1 MRHKTI
7 EEYIETIC
15 VLEQREGRA
24 QTGMIASRMGV
35 KPPSIT
41 EMLQKLERE
50 GLIHY
55 ESYTGATL
63 TSSGKKMARELMQKH
78 RVIADLL
85 EILGIDHKLAET
97 DACEIEHHVSPETL
111 KRLEQF
117 VEFARNDPVTTKS
130 LGRFRITCQQRRLKN
145 QGNEY
150 SNAADQER
158 DPVLIIRNHHMKG

>member
-1 MRHKTI
+1 MRYKTI

-15 VLEQREGRA
+15 VLEQRNGRA
-24 QTGMIASRMGV
+24 QTGMIASRLGV

-41 EMLQKLERE
+41 EMLQKLERQ

-63 TSSGKKMARELMQKH
+63 TGSGKKMARELMQKH
-78 RVIADLL
+78 RVIANLL
-85 EILGIDHKLAET
+85 EILGIDREQAET

-117 VEFARNDPVTTKS
+117 VEFARNDEGTIE
-130 LGRFRITCQQRRLKN
+130 GINRFQSVCQ
-145 QGNEY
+145 
-150 SNAADQER
+150 
-158 DPVLIIRNHHMKG
+158 H

>member
-15 VLEQREGRA
+15 VLEQRHGRA

-63 TSSGKKMARELMQKH
+63 TSSGKKMALDLMQKH
-78 RVIADLL
+78 RIIAEFL
-85 EILGIDHKLAET
+85 EMIGINKELAQR
-97 DACEIEHHVSPETL
+97 DACQIEHYVSKETIRHIEEVIRSI
-111 KRLEQF
+111 KDDPAMATWFE
-117 VEFARNDPVTTKS
+117 EFSQSYP
-130 LGRFRITCQQRRLKN
+130 
-145 QGNEY
+145 
-150 SNAADQER
+150 
-158 DPVLIIRNHHMKG
+158 

>member
-15 VLEQREGRA
+15 VLEQRHGRA
-24 QTGMIASRMGV
+24 QTGVIASRMGV

-78 RVIADLL
+78 RVIANLL
-85 EILGIDHKLAET
+85 ETLGIDRELAEV
-97 DACEIEHHVSPETL
+97 DACQIEHHVSPETL
-111 KRLEQF
+111 KTLEQF
-117 VEFARNDPVTTKS
+117 VEFTRNDVATTES
-130 LGRFRITCQQRRLKN
+130 IRRFRSTH
-145 QGNEY
+145 
-150 SNAADQER
+150 
-158 DPVLIIRNHHMKG
+158 P

>member
-15 VLEQREGRA
+15 VLEQRNGRA
-24 QTGMIASRMGV
+24 QTGMIASRLGV

-41 EMLQKLERE
+41 EMLQKLERQ

-63 TSSGKKMARELMQKH
+63 TRSGKKMARELMQKH

-85 EILGIDHKLAET
+85 EILGIDREQAET

-117 VEFARNDPVTTKS
+117 VEFARNDPDTTDS
-130 LGRFRITCQQRRLKN
+130 IGYFRSTCK
-145 QGNEY
+145 
-150 SNAADQER
+150 
-158 DPVLIIRNHHMKG
+158 

>member
-15 VLEQREGRA
+15 VLEQRNGRA

-50 GLIHY
+50 GLIQY
-55 ESYTGATL
+55 ESYNGAILTG
-63 TSSGKKMARELMQKH
+63 SGKKLAREMMQKH
-78 RVIADLL
+78 RIIANLL
-85 EILGIDHKLAET
+85 EILGIDRELAEV
-97 DACEIEHHVSPETL
+97 DACQIEHHVSPETL

-117 VEFARNDPVTTKS
+117 VEFARNDSAITES
-130 LGRFRITCQQRRLKN
+130 IHRFRSTH
-145 QGNEY
+145 
-150 SNAADQER
+150 
-158 DPVLIIRNHHMKG
+158 P

>member
-1 MRHKTI
+1 MRTRTI

-15 VLEQREGRA
+15 VLERRNGRA

-63 TSSGKKMARELMQKH
+63 TIPGKKMAQELMQKH
-78 RVIADLL
+78 RIIADFL
-85 EILGIDHKLAET
+85 EIFGIDRELAEA
-97 DACEIEHHVSPETL
+97 DACQIEHHVSPETL
-111 KRLEQF
+111 KTLEQF
-117 VEFARNDPVTTKS
+117 VEFARNDSATTGS
-130 LGRFRITCQQRRLKN
+130 ISRFRSTH
-145 QGNEY
+145 
-150 SNAADQER
+150 
-158 DPVLIIRNHHMKG
+158 P

>member
-15 VLEQREGRA
+15 VLEQRNGRA

-55 ESYTGATL
+55 ESYNGAVL
-63 TSSGKKMARELMQKH
+63 TKAGKKMARELMKKH

-85 EILGIDHKLAET
+85 ELLGIDPELAEV
-97 DACEIEHHVSPETL
+97 DACQIEHHVSPATL
-111 KRLEQF
+111 KILEEF
-117 VEFARNDPVTTKS
+117 VEFARNGSDTTEAI
-130 LGRFRITCQQRRLKN
+130 RCFRSTRPHKRLN
-145 QGNEY
+145 NHGNE
-150 SNAADQER
+150 
-158 DPVLIIRNHHMKG
+158 

>member
-15 VLEQREGRA
+15 VLEQRNGRA

-55 ESYTGATL
+55 ESYNGAIL
-63 TSSGKKMARELMQKH
+63 TAAGKKIARELMQKH

-85 EILGIDHKLAET
+85 EILGIESELAEI
-97 DACEIEHHVSPETL
+97 DACQIEHHVSPATL
-111 KRLEQF
+111 KRLEEF
-117 VEFARNDPVTTKS
+117 VEFVRNDSDTTETVR
-130 LGRFRITCQQRRLKN
+130 RFRSTCQHKRVNDR
-145 QGNEY
+145 
-150 SNAADQER
+150 A
-158 DPVLIIRNHHMKG
+158 MKDTV

>member
-15 VLEQREGRA
+15 VLEQRNGRA

-55 ESYTGATL
+55 ESYNGAIL
-63 TSSGKKMARELMQKH
+63 TAAGKKIARELMQKH

-85 EILGIDHKLAET
+85 EILGIDPELAEI
-97 DACEIEHHVSPETL
+97 DACQIEHHVSPATL
-111 KRLEQF
+111 KQLEEF
-117 VEFARNDPVTTKS
+117 VEFVRNDSDTTEIVR
-130 LGRFRITCQQRRLKN
+130 RFRSTCQDKKVNNR
-145 QGNEY
+145 
-150 SNAADQER
+150 A
-158 DPVLIIRNHHMKG
+158 MKDTV

>member
-15 VLEQREGRA
+15 ILEQQEGRA
-24 QTGMIASRMGV
+24 QTGMIASRMGI

-63 TSSGKKMARELMQKH
+63 TTSGKKMARELMQKH
-78 RVIADLL
+78 RIIADLL
-85 EILGIDHKLAET
+85 EILGIDNKLAET
-97 DACEIEHHVSPETL
+97 DACQIEHHVSPETL
-111 KRLEQF
+111 KRLEQY
-117 VEFARNDPVTTKS
+117 VEFARNDTATAKS
-130 LGRFRITCQQRRLKN
+130 LSRFRLKCQQRRLKN

-150 SNAADQER
+150 SGAADQ
-158 DPVLIIRNHHMKG
+158 

>member
-15 VLEQREGRA
+15 VLEQRHGRA

-41 EMLQKLERE
+41 EMLQKLERV

-63 TSSGKKMARELMQKH
+63 TSSGKKMARELMEKH

-85 EILGIDHKLAET
+85 EILGIDQERAET
-97 DACEIEHHVSPETL
+97 DACQIEHHISPETL

-117 VEFARNDPVTTKS
+117 MDFAKNDPVTIKS
-130 LGRFRITCQQRRLKN
+130 ISRFRSTCQNRRSEN
-145 QGNEY
+145 HGYEQSG
-150 SNAADQER
+150 AADQ
-158 DPVLIIRNHHMKG
+158 

>member
-15 VLEQREGRA
+15 VLEQRDGRA

-50 GLIHY
+50 GFIHY
-55 ESYTGATL
+55 ESYNGAIL
-63 TSSGKKMARELMQKH
+63 TAAGKKIARELMQKH

-85 EILGIDHKLAET
+85 EILGIDSELAEI
-97 DACEIEHHVSPETL
+97 DACQIEHHVSPETL
-111 KRLEQF
+111 KRLEEF
-117 VEFARNDPVTTKS
+117 VEFVRNDSDTTETVR
-130 LGRFRITCQQRRLKN
+130 RFRSTCQHKRVKN
-145 QGNEY
+145 R
-150 SNAADQER
+150 AMK
-158 DPVLIIRNHHMKG
+158 DPV